1 VSTPRHRRSIWIPV
15 LLTVVAVAAVGSYF
29 NHQANSGDK
38 GKRETATLRTASIA
52 RGDVD
57 HTVRISG
64 VIAAE
69 RFAAIMAPRLRGTR
83 VGSGGVLASQD
94 IVGNA
99 PITITAPYLPPSK
112 GGTAGTASTST
123 ATNSAT
129 ANDPSTASTATSAA
143 TTASTPDQSSGNNAS
158 GSTGTSGSS
167 SSSSGSSSA
176 TGPQSSLGAIRGST
190 NRFGDRQNSGKSASA
205 SATQSANSMGASGL
219 GSTSVDLNS
228 SSQRNSGGGGT
239 TGGGGGGGSDF
250 TLVLTQVA
258 NPGSHVKKGDIVAE
272 FDRQYQIQRIDDFK
286 ATVVQL
292 DANIKKMYADMAVLK
307 HAHTQLVESA
317 RADLEKAQ
325 LDLKTAEVRSAIEGE
340 QLKLAVEENDAHY
353 QQLLKEIKLV
363 DATQQAQL
371 RATEVDRDQGK
382 LELDRAKLNVERMV
396 LHTPIDGVVVM
407 QSIWRGGDFGQVQQG
422 DQVWPGMTFMLVVD
436 PSSMVIN
443 GNMNQVDAEYVHLGQ
458 KAIARLDGYA
468 GLELKAHIAGIGAM
482 TKPGVWRPSY
492 MREIPIRLKLDQMD
506 AKVIPD
512 LSASTDVMI
521 ESVKQAAVV
530 PLGAVVQEG
539 AGTKPFVFLRG
550 PSGWQQREVELGLRN
565 NLVAAVRSGLA
576 AGDVVALD
584 RPGGAEKHQQ

>member
-1 VSTPRHRRSIWIPV
+1 VSAPHRRSIWIPI
-15 LLTVVAVAAVGSYF
+15 LLTLVAVAAVGSYF
-29 NHQANSGDK
+29 NRQANTGDK
-38 GKRETATLRTASIA
+38 AKREAVRTASIA

-57 HTVRISG
+57 RTVRVSG

-99 PITITAPYLPPSK
+99 PITITAPYLPPAK

-123 ATNSAT
+123 AANSAT
-129 ANDPSTASTATSAA
+129 ANDPSTSSAATSAA
-143 TTASTPDQSSGNNAS
+143 TAASTPDASSGSNAAGSSGALS
-158 GSTGTSGSS
+158 GSSGSS
-167 SSSSGSSSA
+167 SSASGSA
-176 TGPQSSLGAIRGST
+176 TGQGSSLGAIRGST
-190 NRFGDRQNSGKSASA
+190 NRFGDRQQSGKSNSA
-205 SATQSANSMGASGL
+205 AATQAGNSMGASGL
-219 GSTSVDLNS
+219 GSTSIDLNS
-228 SSQRNSGGGGT
+228 SSQRNSGGGGSP
-239 TGGGGGGGSDF
+239 GSGGGGGSDF

-272 FDRQYQIQRIDDFK
+272 FDRQYQINRIDDFK

-292 DANIKKMYADMAVLK
+292 DANIKKMQADMAVLK

-317 RADLEKAQ
+317 KADLDKAR
-325 LDLKTAEVRSAIEGE
+325 LDMKTAEVRSAIEAE
-340 QLKLAVEENDAHY
+340 VLKLAVEENEAHY

-363 DATQQAQL
+363 DATQKAQL
-371 RATEVDRDQGK
+371 RSTQVDRDQGK
-382 LELDRAKLNVERMV
+382 LELERAQLNVERMV
-396 LHTPIDGVVVM
+396 LRSPIDGVVVM
-407 QSIWRGGDFGQVQQG
+407 QSIWLGVDFGQVQQG

-458 KAIARLDGYA
+458 KAIARVDGYP

-506 AKVIPD
+506 PKVIPD
-512 LSASTDVMI
+512 LSASSDVMI
-521 ESVKQAAVV
+521 ESAKQTAIV
-530 PLGAVVQEG
+530 PLGAVFQEA
-539 AGTKPFVFLRG
+539 AGSKPFVFLRG
-550 PSGWQQREVELGLRN
+550 ASGWQRREVELGLRN

-576 AGDVVALD
+576 AGDVVALE
-584 RPGGAEKHQQ
+584 RPGSEKPQP